1 MDEGVFPDFLNVPLG
16 HICFSLVMSPQFND
30 GGDERELAE
39 SGLKDEITVIGHLRE
54 LLPLLG
60 IRE

>member
-1 MDEGVFPDFLNVPLG
+1 MRGCSRVFLMSLWGIFVFP
-16 HICFSLVMSPQFND
+16 LVMSLQFD
-30 GGDERELAE
+30 EGGDERELAE

-60 IRE
+60 LRE

>member
-1 MDEGVFPDFLNVPLG
+1 MGEGVFTGFLNVPLG
-16 HICFSLVMSPQFND
+16 HICFSLVMSLQFD
-30 GGDERELAE
+30 EGGDERELAE

-60 IRE
+60 FRE